1 MEMKTYFEELKTANK
16 QRYQIK
22 IPSIRMVIWF
32 VSVLIVLVVI
42 LALIFAPR
50 DEIDFHFRRERGV
63 LTALSSIFLAI
74 ACGMAGSSFFL
85 TDRENKTQKLF
96 WFLVMLAFLFLSMD
110 ELMLWH
116 EKWGRWIGKNWLEPP
131 QIFRNWNDV
140 VVILYGLGAI
150 IFFAYFLPVILRYPK
165 FIEILVIAFIFYM
178 VHTGVDSFV
187 YEKRVRFN
195 VIEET
200 CKIFS
205 SGYFSIAMF
214 VGLLGNVV
222 NFSLANSNE
231 KKF

>member
-32 VSVLIVLVVI
+32 VSVLIVLVII
-42 LALIFAPR
+42 LALSFAPK
-50 DEIDFHFRRERGV
+50 DEIDFHFHRERGV
-63 LTALSSIFLAI
+63 ITALSSIFLAI
-74 ACGMAGSSFFL
+74 ASGMAGSSFFL
-85 TDRENKTQKLF
+85 TDRENKTQKKF

-116 EKWGRWIGKNWLEPP
+116 ESLGRWIENKWLEPP
-131 QIFRNWNDV
+131 QIFSNWNDG
-140 VVILYGLGAI
+140 VVILYGLGAV

-187 YEKRVRFN
+187 FEKRKRLT
-195 VIEET
+195 ILEET

-231 KKF
+231 KK